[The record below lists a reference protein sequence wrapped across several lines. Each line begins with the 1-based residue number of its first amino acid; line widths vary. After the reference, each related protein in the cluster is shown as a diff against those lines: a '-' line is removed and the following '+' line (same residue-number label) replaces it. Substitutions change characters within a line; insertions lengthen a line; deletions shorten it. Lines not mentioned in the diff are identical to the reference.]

1 MSNTLVIKNSS
12 VIGHVPVGADLVEAE
27 LAVNTADK
35 KLFTK
40 DAQGNVVEIGMEVNS
55 QTVEAALGFVPAN
68 QATTYTKTE
77 TDTRIQAV
85 IGSAPEALNTLAEIA
100 TQLASDESAAASI
113 VTLVGTKA
121 PQSTTYTKTQVD
133 TAIAGATPSFSTLT
147 SKPTTLAGY
156 GITDAVSTS
165 GVAGQAAK
173 LSTARSIALTGGVS
187 GSVSFDGSANVSIA
201 TTLQDS
207 GVTAGNYTS
216 VTVDTKGR
224 VTSGSNPV
232 DIFTPFSVKAISTVN
247 VDIAAELWLPSTI
260 VGGYQFTITDTI
272 VSRTVFLSNQ
282 TDPTQNGIYR
292 FAVISGT
299 TYGGF
304 WTKSNIT
311 LAGYYYYVTA
321 LAGENTT
328 LGFTIKRDAS
338 HTILD
343 SVSATGVSAGTYKSI
358 TVDAKGRVTAGSN
371 PTTLSGHG
379 IVDAYTKTQV
389 DTALSSMGSS
399 SGSLTQDFSVQNL
412 AVSGDIM
419 PAVSGVSSIGSPTD
433 KFHSIYTQE
442 LHIDANTLYV
452 DGVPVI
458 GSSANTIQIT
468 ADLNQGLR
476 LATTGTGQLI
486 LDSQT
491 ATTIQTNGLNA
502 DVLIQAGG
510 SGSLARITSGTQV
523 VLTAPIVNIQGSES
537 ISGDLTVAG
546 NMTVNGTTTAVNTAN
561 MTVKD
566 NIVTVNKGELGSGVS
581 LRYAGFE
588 VDRGDLA
595 RQRLVWDETTGK
607 WVAGQTSQ
615 EVALAT
621 EPFVTAAISASTS
634 SVTVSSLGLGN
645 VSNTS
650 DANKPVST
658 AQAIAIALKAS
669 STDLSALQTALQ
681 ALISEEVAR
690 ALAAEAT
697 KASIASLSA
706 VATSGSYNDLT
717 NKPSNSGA
725 TWASFQ

>member
-40 DAQGNVVEIGMEVNS
+40 DAQGNVVEIGMEVNL
-55 QTVEAALGFVPAN
+55 QTVEAALGFAPAN

-77 TDTRIQAV
+77 ADTRIQAV

-216 VTVDTKGR
+216 VTVDT
-224 VTSGSNPV
+224 
-232 DIFTPFSVKAISTVN
+232 
-247 VDIAAELWLPSTI
+247 
-260 VGGYQFTITDTI
+260 
-272 VSRTVFLSNQ
+272 
-282 TDPTQNGIYR
+282 
-292 FAVISGT
+292 
-299 TYGGF
+299 
-304 WTKSNIT
+304 
-311 LAGYYYYVTA
+311 
-321 LAGENTT
+321 
-328 LGFTIKRDAS
+328 
-338 HTILD
+338 
-343 SVSATGVSAGTYKSI
+343 
-358 TVDAKGRVTAGSN
+358 KGRVTAGSN

-690 ALAAEAT
+690 ALAAG
-697 KASIASLSA
+697 SIRFQRRSRQGR
-706 VATSGSYNDLT
+706 SGFAWRAI
-717 NKPSNSGA
+717 P
-725 TWASFQ
+725 QRE

>member
-40 DAQGNVVEIGMEVNS
+40 DAQGNVVEIGMEVNL

-68 QATTYTKTE
+68 QATTYTKNE
-77 TDTRIQAV
+77 TNSAIQAV
-85 IGSAPEALNTLAEIA
+85 VGAAPAALNTLAEIA

-113 VTLVGTKA
+113 VTLV
-121 PQSTTYTKTQVD
+121 
-133 TAIAGATPSFSTLT
+133 
-147 SKPTTLAGY
+147 
-156 GITDAVSTS
+156 
-165 GVAGQAAK
+165 
-173 LSTARSIALTGGVS
+173 
-187 GSVSFDGSANVSIA
+187 
-201 TTLQDS
+201 
-207 GVTAGNYTS
+207 
-216 VTVDTKGR
+216 
-224 VTSGSNPV
+224 
-232 DIFTPFSVKAISTVN
+232 
-247 VDIAAELWLPSTI
+247 
-260 VGGYQFTITDTI
+260 
-272 VSRTVFLSNQ
+272 
-282 TDPTQNGIYR
+282 
-292 FAVISGT
+292 
-299 TYGGF
+299 
-304 WTKSNIT
+304 
-311 LAGYYYYVTA
+311 
-321 LAGENTT
+321 
-328 LGFTIKRDAS
+328 
-338 HTILD
+338 
-343 SVSATGVSAGTYKSI
+343 
-358 TVDAKGRVTAGSN
+358 
-371 PTTLSGHG
+371 
-379 IVDAYTKTQV
+379 

-399 SGSLTQDFSVQNL
+399 SGSLTHDFSVQNL
-412 AVSGDIM
+412 AVSGNIL
-419 PAVSGVSSIGSPTD
+419 PAITGVSTIGSPTD
-433 KFHSIYTQE
+433 KFAAVYTKE

-458 GSSANTIQIT
+458 GSSANMIKIT
-468 ADLNQGLR
+468 ADVNQGLR

-491 ATTIQTNGLNA
+491 ATTVQTNGLNA

-595 RQRLVWDETTGK
+595 RQRLIWDEAVDK

-634 SVTVSSLGLGN
+634 SVTASSLGLGN

-658 AQAIAIALKAS
+658 AQAIAIAQKAS

-697 KASIASLSA
+697 KANIASLSA

>member
-12 VIGHVPVGADLVEAE
+12 VIGHVPVGTDLVEAE

-40 DAQGNVVEIGMEVNS
+40 DAQGNVVEIGMEVNL
-55 QTVEAALGFVPAN
+55 QTVEAALGFVPAS
-68 QATTYTKTE
+68 QATTYTKNE
-77 TDTRIQAV
+77 TNSAIQAV
-85 IGSAPEALNTLAEIA
+85 VGAAPAALNTLAEIA

-133 TAIAGATPSFSTLT
+133 TAIASATSIT
-147 SKPTTLAGY
+147 SY
-156 GITDAVSTS
+156 
-165 GVAGQAAK
+165 
-173 LSTARSIALTGGVS
+173 
-187 GSVSFDGSANVSIA
+187 
-201 TTLQDS
+201 
-207 GVTAGNYTS
+207 
-216 VTVDTKGR
+216 
-224 VTSGSNPV
+224 PV
-232 DIFTPFSVKAISTVN
+232 RAISTVN
-247 VDIAAELWLPSTI
+247 YDVSVELNFRAAIGTEGTI
-260 VGGYQFTITDTI
+260 DGYVIS
-272 VSRTVFLSNQ
+272 VSLDQNTAIILLTNQ
-282 TDPTQNGIYR
+282 TNPTENGLWKLIDPQSAAGGGSGYGNGWQGRWY
-292 FAVISGT
+292 
-299 TYGGF
+299 
-304 WTKSNIT
+304 KQNIT
-311 LAGYYYYVTA
+311 LAGDYFYYVTPT
-321 LAGENTT
+321 AGVNNAK
-328 LGFTIKRDAS
+328 LGFTVKRNAA
-338 HTILD
+338 HTIVE
-343 SVSATGVSAGTYKSI
+343 SSANTGVSAGTYKSI
-358 TVDAKGRVTAGSN
+358 TVDAKGRVTAGSS

-399 SGSLTQDFSVQNL
+399 SGSLTHDFAVQNL
-412 AVSGDIM
+412 AVSGNIL
-419 PAVSGVSSIGSPTD
+419 PAITGVSTIGSPTD
-433 KFHSIYTQE
+433 KFAAVYTKE

-491 ATTIQTNGLNA
+491 ATTVQTNGLNA

-537 ISGDLTVAG
+537 ISGDLTVVG

-595 RQRLVWDETTGK
+595 RQRLVWDETVDK

-621 EPFVTAAISASTS
+621 EPFVTAAISESTS
-634 SVTVSSLGLGN
+634 SVTVSSLGIGN
-645 VSNTS
+645 VDNTS